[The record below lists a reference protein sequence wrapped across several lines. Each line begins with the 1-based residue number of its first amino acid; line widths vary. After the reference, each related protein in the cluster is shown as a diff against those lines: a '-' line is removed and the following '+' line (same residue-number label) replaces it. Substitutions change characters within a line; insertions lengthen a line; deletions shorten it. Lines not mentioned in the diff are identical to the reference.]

1 MVARKPYPGAHRKL
15 VLAFDI
21 GTTFS
26 GVSYSILDPGEIP
39 RTLGVHRF
47 PGQEANA
54 GDSKIPSVLW
64 YDQAGE
70 VRAVGAQAQLPQ
82 VVDQAVTEEWM
93 KVEWFKLHLRPV
105 TEVLPSDR
113 EAQRY
118 SRMAP
123 LPERKTI
130 IDILAD
136 FMKYL
141 YSCTRTYVIET
152 HASGSIIWASL
163 EAHTDFVL
171 SHPNGWGGSQQ
182 EKMRRAAIQA
192 ALIPDTPEGRARVQF
207 VTEGEASIHFCI
219 SNGLAVDAIKD
230 GKTIMVVDA
239 GGGTVDI
246 STYALKNADDLTMEE
261 VAPPD
266 CDLHRQYFV
275 CCTALKTV
283 VEKLAD
289 SKYGNEDDIE
299 EMFKHF
305 DGWAK
310 PVFQSP
316 EEPSYIRFGS
326 MRDKDLAYGIRNGQL
341 TLSGTEMSSLF
352 EPSIVRIKDAIHNQL
367 SAAQTPVNILFL
379 VGGFAANPWLFS
391 QLKQFAQALC
401 LDFARPDS
409 HTNKA
414 VAEGSLSYYLD
425 HFVSVRVARFTY
437 GTRMADHYVPS
448 NPEHQRRHN
457 QLFTWPS
464 GLQAIRGGFGTI
476 MQKASPSDAA
486 L

>member
-1 MVARKPYPGAHRKL
+1 MVARKPYLGAHRKL

-39 RTLGVHRF
+39 KHL
-47 PGQEANA
+47 ECIA
-54 GDSKIPSVLW
+54 
-64 YDQAGE
+64 
-70 VRAVGAQAQLPQ
+70 
-82 VVDQAVTEEWM
+82 M
-93 KVEWFKLHLRPV
+93 FKLHLRPV

-163 EAHTDFVL
+163 EGPSQSSKVPRR
-171 SHPNGWGGSQQ
+171 HPIS
-182 EKMRRAAIQA
+182 
-192 ALIPDTPEGRARVQF
+192 DSARCV
-207 VTEGEASIHFCI
+207 
-219 SNGLAVDAIKD
+219 IK
-230 GKTIMVVDA
+230 TWHMA
-239 GGGTVDI
+239 
-246 STYALKNADDLTMEE
+246 Y
-261 VAPPD
+261 
-266 CDLHRQYFV
+266 
-275 CCTALKTV
+275 
-283 VEKLAD
+283 
-289 SKYGNEDDIE
+289 
-299 EMFKHF
+299 EM
-305 DGWAK
+305 
-310 PVFQSP
+310 
-316 EEPSYIRFGS
+316 
-326 MRDKDLAYGIRNGQL
+326 
-341 TLSGTEMSSLF
+341 
-352 EPSIVRIKDAIHNQL
+352 
-367 SAAQTPVNILFL
+367 ILFL

-391 QLKQFAQALC
+391 QLKEFAQAPC

-437 GTRMADHYVPS
+437 GTRLTRQYVPS
-448 NPEHQRRHN
+448 DPEHQRRHD
-457 QLFTWPS
+457 QLYTFPS
-464 GLQAIRGGFGTI
+464 GRQGLCGLIYQILSKGTKVSEEKEFTKSYLRESSYRLFLGSVSEPIICYRGVFSNPRWLDTDSQADTSCVPKKPRQGANGDYYVLDYDIVMSFGLTEL
-476 MQKASPSDAA
+476 KAQICWIENAR
-486 L
+486 